1 MVQDRHSEGR
11 QEAQAIYRAETH
23 GVRVTAEPRF
33 MESESSHEEGRYFW
47 AYGIE
52 IVNLSGDVLQ
62 LLTRQWTITDGR
74 GQIHQV
80 RGEGVVGQQPVLR
93 PGESFSYTSG
103 CPLATPHG
111 SMEGAYAMQDERGVR
126 FDVTVPLFP
135 LDSPYVKKVLH

>member
-1 MVQDRHSEGR
+1 MAKDRQSAGR
-11 QEAQAIYRAETH
+11 QETQAVYRAETH

-33 MESESSHEEGRYFW
+33 MEAESSHEQSRYFW
-47 AYGIE
+47 AYAIE

-62 LLTRQWTITDGR
+62 LLTRHWTITDGR
-74 GQIHQV
+74 GQVHEV
-80 RGEGVVGQQPVLR
+80 SGEGVVGQQPVLR

-111 SMEGAYAMQDERGVR
+111 SMEGAYTMQDERGAT
-126 FDVTVPLFP
+126 FDVAVPLFP

>member
-1 MVQDRHSEGR
+1 MAQDRHSEGR
-11 QEAQAIYRAETH
+11 REMSAVYQAETH

-33 MESESSHEEGRYFW
+33 MEAESSHEQGRYFW
-47 AYGIE
+47 AYAIE
-52 IVNLSGDVLQ
+52 IVNLSADTLQ
-62 LLTRQWTITDGR
+62 LLARHWTITDGR
-74 GQIHQV
+74 GQTHEV

-111 SMEGAYAMQDERGVR
+111 SMEGAYTMQAERGQR